1 MGMHSGIYLQTSV
14 PSSLGISG
22 ICWYFAVA
30 ESQGY
35 EDTAVLTNTQK
46 PTRNNLNHF
55 INLS

>member
-1 MGMHSGIYLQTSV
+1 MHSGIYLQTSV

-35 EDTAVLTNTQK
+35 EDTTAVLNNTQK